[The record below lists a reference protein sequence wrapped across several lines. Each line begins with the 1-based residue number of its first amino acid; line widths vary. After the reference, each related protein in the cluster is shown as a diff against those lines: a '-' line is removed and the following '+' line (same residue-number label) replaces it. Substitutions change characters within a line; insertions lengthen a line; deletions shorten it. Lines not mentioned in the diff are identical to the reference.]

1 MKVSLKVQSRILPLC
16 LLAITLQIAG
26 PAAAAVKLITVSQAQ
41 DAAKI
46 TPPGSEHI
54 TSGAGEKQT
63 HTAELRTSLQK
74 EDRLLR
80 AEEQG
85 IIDQGAR
92 TAIRAGTGDHG
103 SGARQQDAVPSK
115 LY

>member
-103 SGARQQDAVPSK
+103 SGARQQDAVPS
-115 LY
+115 

>member
-16 LLAITLQIAG
+16 LLAMTIQIAG
-26 PAAAAVKLITVSQAQ
+26 PAAVRLITVSQAQ
-41 DAAKI
+41 DAAKM
-46 TPPGSEHI
+46 TRPVSEHLTSGSE
-54 TSGAGEKQT
+54 EKQT
-63 HTAELRTSLQK
+63 HTAALRTSLQQ

-92 TAIRAGTGDHG
+92 TAIHIREQEVQRDI
-103 SGARQQDAVPSK
+103 RE
-115 LY
+115 LR

>member
-16 LLAITLQIAG
+16 LLAMTIQIAG
-26 PAAAAVKLITVSQAQ
+26 PAAAAVRLITVSQAQ
-41 DAAKI
+41 DAAKM
-46 TPPGSEHI
+46 TRPVSEHLTSGSE
-54 TSGAGEKQT
+54 EKQT
-63 HTAELRTSLQK
+63 HTAALRTSLQQ

-92 TAIRAGTGDHG
+92 TAIHIRE
-103 SGARQQDAVPSK
+103 QEVQ
-115 LY
+115 

>member
-1 MKVSLKVQSRILPLC
+1 MKVSLKVQSCILPLC

>member
-85 IIDQGAR
+85 IIDQGALLQ
-92 TAIRAGTGDHG
+92 
-103 SGARQQDAVPSK
+103 S
-115 LY
+115 

>member
-41 DAAKI
+41 DAEKI

>member
-16 LLAITLQIAG
+16 LLAIMLQIAG
-26 PAAAAVKLITVSQAQ
+26 PAVAAVKLITVSQAQ

>member
-16 LLAITLQIAG
+16 LLAMTIQIAG
-26 PAAAAVKLITVSQAQ
+26 PAAAAVRLITVSQAQ
-41 DAAKI
+41 DAAKM
-46 TPPGSEHI
+46 TPPRSEHI
-54 TSGAGEKQT
+54 TSGSGEKQT

-92 TAIRAGTGDHG
+92 TAIHIREQEVQRDI
-103 SGARQQDAVPSK
+103 R
-115 LY
+115 